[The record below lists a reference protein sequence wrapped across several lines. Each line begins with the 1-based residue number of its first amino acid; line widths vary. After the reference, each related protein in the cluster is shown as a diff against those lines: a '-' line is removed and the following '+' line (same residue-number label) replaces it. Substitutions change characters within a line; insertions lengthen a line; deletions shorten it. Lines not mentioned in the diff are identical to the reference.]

1 MTTKDFQTIIQKEAT
16 KTDFERYLKQL
27 VYKKISSDE
36 KIAIFEVNNK
46 YIASWIKSKFTGLIQ
61 HCFEIYDGSKP
72 SIEIKLTGEKKSKKE
87 ILKEQIQNE
96 TAESK
101 STKKPDT
108 TEIINLEQTEAKTG

>member
-46 YIASWIKSKFTGLIQ
+46 YIASWIKFLMV
-61 HCFEIYDGSKP
+61 
-72 SIEIKLTGEKKSKKE
+72 LNLR
-87 ILKEQIQNE
+87 LK
-96 TAESK
+96 
-101 STKKPDT
+101 
-108 TEIINLEQTEAKTG
+108 